1 MICRHPLWHD
11 ILWAVASDGHN
22 RQRFF
27 YGATKNKAKRRTATT
42 MIARHAIMRT
52 YVASILTLTLR
63 GVLSPLSPV
72 SHEVVRRS
80 PPAMVVTVEE
90 SVSLGLQDV

>member
-1 MICRHPLWHD
+1 
-11 ILWAVASDGHN
+11 
-22 RQRFF
+22 
-27 YGATKNKAKRRTATT
+27 